1 MRSFYNPARIMSRPL
16 FIIAAF
22 LAVFTVSACAPTV
35 AKRGNMITDEQV
47 AQIVPGT
54 TTREEVAKNLG
65 TPTQVSTFDN
75 TIWYYIGQETEQVS
89 FLDPEIV
96 SQKILAIQF
105 TPEGVVSKTSQ
116 GDLKYAE
123 AIEPSDGKTP
133 TYGREVSI
141 MQQLMGNL
149 GRPTIPTDN
158 KGPGGSGR
166 GH

>member
-1 MRSFYNPARIMSRPL
+1 MSRTI
-16 FIIAAF
+16 FIF
-22 LAVFTVSACAPTV
+22 AVFIAVLGLSACAPTV
-35 AKRGNMITDEQV
+35 AKRGNMITDEQM

-75 TIWYYIGQETEQVS
+75 TIWYYIGQETEQIS

-96 SQKILAIQF
+96 DQKILAIQF
-105 TPEGVVSKTSQ
+105 TPEGVVSKLSH

-123 AIEPSDGKTP
+123 AIEPSDDRTP
-133 TYGREVSI
+133 TYGKEVSI

-158 KGPGGSGR
+158 KGPGGPGR